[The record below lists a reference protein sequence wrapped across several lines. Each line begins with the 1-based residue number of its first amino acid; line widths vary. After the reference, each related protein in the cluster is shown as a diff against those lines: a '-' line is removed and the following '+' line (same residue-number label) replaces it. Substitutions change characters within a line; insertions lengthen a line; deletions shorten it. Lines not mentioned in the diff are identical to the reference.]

1 MKDSKGKD
9 TSKVFQSPYRWVI
22 LFVTWASVFAAVVAQ
37 FQVAAL
43 AYKIIPEFHLTTAQY
58 SMVLTAPMLAGV
70 CFSFMAGAL
79 ADRFGVKH
87 VVAVGF
93 VFSIFGTFFRYAAN
107 TYWELFILMFLSGVI
122 PGLLSANIS
131 KLLGAWFSKEQ
142 MGFAMGIFFT
152 ASGIGITVALATT
165 ALFPTAGSAYI
176 VAGLLIFAVWILW
189 LVLFK
194 AKPEGVPDL
203 PVMPMGKYIGVAARS
218 KNVWLVGIVL
228 MFFMGSSMAFSGFL
242 SNALHD
248 QRGMDPVS
256 AGFMTSLITL
266 GTIIGSLSG
275 PILSNKMGKIKWF
288 IIPVALIGAIAGYLS
303 WVVPLSLMPIML
315 FALGLFS
322 GMATPLL
329 MAFPM
334 LLPEIGPVY
343 AGSAGGIIGTLQ
355 VVGAVFIPA
364 LIIAPIAGQNY
375 TTFFTLGSLC
385 FFMVGIIT
393 LFLPELGIKPKV
405 NSTQVNTNLLS

>member
-1 MKDSKGKD
+1 MKNTKAED

-22 LFVTWASVFAAVVAQ
+22 LFVTWASVFAALVAQ

-43 AYKIIPEFHLTTAQY
+43 AYKIIPNFHLTTSQY

-79 ADRFGVKH
+79 ADRFGVKR

-93 VFSIFGTFFRYAAN
+93 VFSIFGTFFRYAADS
-107 TYWELFILMFLSGVI
+107 YWELFILMFLSGVI

-142 MGFAMGIFFT
+142 MGLAMGIFFT
-152 ASGIGITVALATT
+152 ASGIGMTVALSTT

-176 VAGLLIFAVWILW
+176 TAGVLIFVIWILW

-194 AKPEGVPDL
+194 AKPEEAPDL
-203 PVMPMGKYIGVAARS
+203 PVMPIGKYIGVAARS
-218 KNVWLVGIVL
+218 KNIWLVGIAL

-248 QRGMDPVS
+248 QKGMNPVS
-256 AGFMTSLITL
+256 AGFMTSLITF
-266 GTIIGSLSG
+266 GTIIGSLIG
-275 PILSNKMGKIKWF
+275 PIISNKMGKIKWF
-288 IIPVALIGAIAGYLS
+288 IIPVSLIGATAGYLS
-303 WVVPLSLMPIML
+303 WVVPLSAMPVML
-315 FALGLFS
+315 FVLGLFS
-322 GMATPLL
+322 GMAAPLF

-364 LIIAPIAGQNY
+364 LILAPLAGQNY
-375 TTFFTLGSLC
+375 KTFFALGSLC
-385 FFMVGIIT
+385 FLMVGIVT
-393 LFLPELGIKPKV
+393 LFLPELGTRPKAK
-405 NSTQVNTNLLS
+405 STQINMQHSS